1 MRVLVALFAAYH
13 LAAFGDVKITIPP
26 GIALEERE
34 VRAFLPERVPA
45 FRNDDIEIVV
55 YYFSS
60 GIERLSY
67 SATDEIQESA
77 GDGKIEALIKLKQK
91 GVLVRVIFI
100 SARGNGKE
108 AILMNFSEAFAE
120 ELPDR

>member
-1 MRVLVALFAAYH
+1 MRVLVALFAAYY
-13 LAAFGDVKITIPP
+13 LAAFGDVKITIPS

-34 VRAFLPERVPA
+34 VRTILPDRVTVC
-45 FRNDDIEIVV
+45 RYDGIEIVV
-55 YYFSS
+55 YYYSS

-67 SATDEIQESA
+67 GANNEIQESA

-100 SARGNGKE
+100 TARGNGKE
-108 AILMNFSEAFAE
+108 AILRNFSEAFAE
-120 ELPDR
+120 KIPDR